1 MYKHY
6 KLEKKEDFQRVF
18 KQNKSL
24 KDRFWLILY
33 RPNGLEAA
41 RLGTA
46 VSKKNVN
53 QAVQR
58 NRIKRIIR
66 ETFRKN
72 RAELAGVDVVVL
84 VRRGICEKT
93 NPKLNATI
101 TKQWHALIQERE
113 KKSGTNR

>member
-1 MYKHY
+1 MYKDH
-6 KLEKKEDFQRVF
+6 KLSESEDFQRVF

-24 KDRFWLILY
+24 RDRYWLILY
-33 RPNGLEAA
+33 RPNGLEVG

-53 QAVQR
+53 KAVKR

-72 RAELAGVDVVVL
+72 REELAGVDIVVL
-84 VRRGICEKT
+84 VRQGICEKS
-93 NPKLNATI
+93 NRELNDAI
-101 TKQWHALIQERE
+101 IKQWQRLAQERE
-113 KKSGTNR
+113 